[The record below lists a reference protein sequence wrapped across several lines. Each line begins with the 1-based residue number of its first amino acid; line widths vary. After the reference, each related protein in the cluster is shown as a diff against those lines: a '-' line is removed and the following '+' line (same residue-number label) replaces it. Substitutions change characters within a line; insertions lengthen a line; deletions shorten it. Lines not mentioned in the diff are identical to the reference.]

1 MTDTLAVVFAIVI
14 FLGAVDIV
22 MRRVV
27 KGKRWLPRV
36 AIPPSGSN
44 ACIVEAVELPS
55 TVCSPSMPIPAT
67 RDFAVGRAKSPL
79 LSVGP
84 LSSSCPD
91 ESHMGPL
98 SSSCPDESHIREIV
112 RPNDVREPV
121 SLGVGLCAPPTG
133 QTQLSQ
139 VATCGS

>member
-22 MRRVV
+22 TRRVV
-27 KGKRWLPRV
+27 KGERWLPRV

-55 TVCSPSMPIPAT
+55 TVCSQSMPIPAT

-79 LSVGP
+79 LPV
-84 LSSSCPD
+84 
-91 ESHMGPL
+91 GPL

-133 QTQLSQ
+133 QTQLS
-139 VATCGS
+139 GGYMR